1 MKYTVTVDGRT
12 FEIEVTEDGK
22 VWVDGH
28 PYVVD
33 LHSGDGPPHYS
44 LLLGQRSYDAHIEP
58 VNDEEWS
65 VSLQGQVYTARVH
78 ERGQPLPELPQHPSG
93 PDSSEGCVTSP
104 LPGLVVDVAADVGQQ
119 VEAGDILMLLESM
132 KMQIEVRAPS
142 AGTVVEIHAGQ
153 GQEVGAGQLLM
164 TLR

>member
-12 FEIEVTEDGK
+12 FEIEVVEDGK
-22 VWVDGH
+22 VWVDGQ

-33 LHSGDGPPHYS
+33 LHSGDSPPHYS
-44 LLLGQRSYDAHIEP
+44 LLLGRRSYDAHIEP

-65 VSLQGQVYTARVH
+65 VSLQGQAYTARVQQ
-78 ERGQPLPELPQHPSG
+78 RGQAVPELPHHASG
-93 PDSSEGCVTSP
+93 PDSSEGRVTSP
-104 LPGLVVDVAADVGQQ
+104 LPGLVVDVAADVGQPVQ
-119 VEAGDILMLLESM
+119 AGDILLVLESM

-142 AGTVVEIHAGQ
+142 AGTVSELRAEP